1 MPSSKAG
8 TPAGG
13 PPASR
18 QQSAGDAQ
26 GQRDGDQLQKAIE
39 DIKAYL
45 AIIGLPGKT
54 KDAWERVQRAGE
66 AQVEALRSTSDERK
80 GDATAREI
88 ANIIDK
94 RLEVGLQRLESKV
107 DDKLE
112 TIQKAVRALAKLSYA
127 DITKSLRSAGAPP
140 AAPPPTEV
148 RAPGRHQREIVVAA
162 GEETEEQT
170 RRNRKELVEELNK

>member
-26 GQRDGDQLQKAIE
+26 GQRDRDQLQKAIE

-66 AQVEALRSTSDERK
+66 AQVEAL
-80 GDATAREI
+80 
-88 ANIIDK
+88 
-94 RLEVGLQRLESKV
+94 
-107 DDKLE
+107 
-112 TIQKAVRALAKLSYA
+112 
-127 DITKSLRSAGAPP
+127 
-140 AAPPPTEV
+140 
-148 RAPGRHQREIVVAA
+148 
-162 GEETEEQT
+162 
-170 RRNRKELVEELNK
+170 